1 MAVSTRVL
9 VDFSGPDHAPVVLR
23 MQVVAEQARW
33 LGVGHLDTP
42 AFADDDSDDD
52 GEDGDG
58 EASCGAFMPH
68 GAFMRN
74 ASRPGP
80 AAVAW
85 HGVLPD
91 AGVRAAL
98 ATDAAKVVE
107 AARGQTFWVEADE
120 AGAAPPRCA
129 LEQFALDVLR
139 FHTRTG
145 AGRPAG
151 GAPVAGAEWWVQVR
165 YSDGTP
171 SIGLHW
177 DEDEDF
183 KGARGEHLPPWLAT
197 VTYLGDLGAP
207 TIVLPVGADAHGRA
221 VLPRAGGAPRTFG
234 AFLSHPVAGKHLA
247 FDGRLLHG
255 ALHDL
260 APPCEEAYVRVSLLV
275 NVWIGHQPLDARR
288 LPADVAASLA
298 PAAGAGAGVTAFQ
311 DATLERPATA
321 AAPKGHGPAA
331 VDTDEEGWRTLRV
344 GFVPRRSTCDACP
357 GWRKLTTIGYPFFH
371 PPIYARHMP
380 TPPACAEAR
389 PSLVHA
395 PAVEVSLHAPPG
407 RGAKEDLVLGD
418 DGIVRRVPRRD
429 RS

>member
-42 AFADDDSDDD
+42 ASGSTPCQAT
-52 GEDGDG
+52 
-58 EASCGAFMPH
+58 
-68 GAFMRN
+68 
-74 ASRPGP
+74 
-80 AAVAW
+80 
-85 HGVLPD
+85 
-91 AGVRAAL
+91 AAL

-183 KGARGEHLPPWLAT
+183 KGARGE
-197 VTYLGDLGAP
+197 
-207 TIVLPVGADAHGRA
+207 
-221 VLPRAGGAPRTFG
+221 PR
-234 AFLSHPVAGKHLA
+234 
-247 FDGRLLHG
+247 
-255 ALHDL
+255 
-260 APPCEEAYVRVSLLV
+260 
-275 NVWIGHQPLDARR
+275 
-288 LPADVAASLA
+288 
-298 PAAGAGAGVTAFQ
+298 
-311 DATLERPATA
+311 
-321 AAPKGHGPAA
+321 
-331 VDTDEEGWRTLRV
+331 
-344 GFVPRRSTCDACP
+344 
-357 GWRKLTTIGYPFFH
+357 
-371 PPIYARHMP
+371 
-380 TPPACAEAR
+380 
-389 PSLVHA
+389 
-395 PAVEVSLHAPPG
+395 
-407 RGAKEDLVLGD
+407 
-418 DGIVRRVPRRD
+418 
-429 RS
+429 